1 MSAAIV
7 VVEDDLDIAEM
18 IMGSLTRAGH
28 ELTYVDTGAAA
39 IETISRDTPDLV
51 LLDLG
56 LPDIDGLTVCQ
67 RVRDAGYTGGIIVV
81 TARTSPEDVT
91 AARAAGADDF
101 VAKPFGLAE
110 LRARV
115 TEVLRRH
122 DPRPAARLTTPS
134 GLTLDTATRD
144 AHVGSTLLPLT
155 DTEFDALALLATEP
169 GQPVPTEQ
177 LVTRLWGEDT
187 RARHRA
193 LDLTLKQLQRKLEA
207 AGVPDRVSRGTGTI
221 ALETP
226 GG

>member
-1 MSAAIV
+1 MSAFIV
-7 VVEDDLDIAEM
+7 VVEDDVDIADM
-18 IMGSLTRAGH
+18 IVGSLRRAGH
-28 ELTYVDTGAAA
+28 DLTHVDTGAAA

-67 RVRDAGYTGGIIVV
+67 RVRDGGYTGAIIVV

-115 TEVLRRH
+115 TEVLRRR
-122 DPRPAARLTTPS
+122 DARPAARLTTPS

-155 DTEFDALALLATEP
+155 DIEFDTLALLATEP
-169 GQPVPTEQ
+169 GQPVPAQ
-177 LVTRLWGEDT
+177 RVVTRLWGEDT
-187 RARHRA
+187 RARART
-193 LDLTLKQLQRKLEA
+193 LDLTLKQLQRKLDA
-207 AGVPDRVSRGTGTI
+207 AGVPDHVSRGAGTI
-221 ALETP
+221 TLETRAD
-226 GG
+226 